1 MLQQLFSL
9 KIQEVSQENV
19 EMSAFDETP
28 VQYARVVGEG
38 FFKKNVAHDF
48 EVQRKVMRL
57 VGVFK

>member
-1 MLQQLFSL
+1 MQ
-9 KIQEVSQENV
+9 IQESSQENV

-28 VQYARVVGEG
+28 VQFARVVGEG
-38 FFKKNVAHDF
+38 FFKKNVANDF